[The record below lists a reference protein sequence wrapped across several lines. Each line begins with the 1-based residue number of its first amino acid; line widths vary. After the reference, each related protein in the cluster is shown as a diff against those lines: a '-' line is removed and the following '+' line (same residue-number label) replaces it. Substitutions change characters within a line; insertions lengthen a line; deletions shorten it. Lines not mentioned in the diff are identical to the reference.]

1 MFARQNRGRAAAR
14 KLAPTRPRRR
24 AARLWPSVPFAVA
37 ALLAGAVA
45 MPQSALAAS
54 AGPSVTFTKLT
65 LLNGWGTYPGSASP
79 AIADISGTVYFKGA
93 ITTSSSNTNNV
104 AFILPPAFR
113 PAKNVNVPVDMCGTT
128 SGELAIAPTGVT
140 QVISQGANS
149 NATCFTSLDGVSFAL
164 STKPFTALTLQPG
177 WTEFDNL
184 YRKAAARLVGGIV
197 HLAGEIKTAHSH
209 SAAFTLPPAFR
220 PSTNVYVLINLC
232 TGSIGRLDIAPSGAV
247 AVTPEGTNNFWMVQC
262 GTSLDGASFALS
274 PTSFTALTLQNGW
287 MNAPSGTAKAAVRT
301 ISGIVH
307 FKGAIWT
314 NGTSGDPFVLPAGD
328 RPANEIFIPVDLC
341 DGNNGRLDIQPDGVV
356 AVQPENGDFAQAQC
370 LTSLDGAFFAR

>member
-197 HLAGEIKTAHSH
+197 HLAGEIKTAHSL
-209 SAAFTLPPAFR
+209 SAAVTLPPAFR
-220 PSTNVYVLINLC
+220 PSTNVYALINLC
-232 TGSIGRLDIAPSGAV
+232 TGSIGRLNITPSGAV
-247 AVTPEGTNNFWMVQC
+247 TVQAEGTNNWWMAQC
-262 GTSLDGASFALS
+262 GVSLDGASFALS

-287 MNAPSGTAKAAVRT
+287 MNAPYGTSNAAVRN
-301 ISGIVH
+301 INGIVQ

-314 NGTSGDPFVLPAGD
+314 SGTNADPFVLPTGF
-328 RPANEIFIPVDLC
+328 RPTKHVYIPVDLC
-341 DGNNGRLDIQPDGVV
+341 GGNKGRLDILPDGVV
-356 AVQPENGDFAQAQC
+356 AVEAENSAFTQAQWF
-370 LTSLDGAFFAR
+370 TSLDGASFAR

>member
-209 SAAFTLPPAFR
+209 SAAFTLPAGFR
-220 PSTNVYVLINLC
+220 PSKDVYVLINLC

-247 AVTPEGTNNFWMVQC
+247 SVEAEGTGNLWMIQC

-274 PTSFTALTLQNGW
+274 PKSFTPLTLQNGW
-287 MNAPSGTAKAAVRT
+287 MNAPYGTAKAAVRT

-307 FKGAIWT
+307 FKGGMLT
-314 NGTSGDPFVLPAGD
+314 NGTNADPFVLPAGD

-341 DGNNGRLDIQPDGVV
+341 DGNNGRLNILPNGVV
-356 AVQPENGDFAQAQC
+356 TVEAQDNFGEAQC
-370 LTSLDGAFFAR
+370 FTSLDGASFAR